1 MFVCT
6 CVPSTPHCSN
16 PQTLEE
22 DVGRDDA
29 AKLWFDVL
37 DKIVAAQR
45 ETMTG
50 ARVLTAARTTEVSL
64 KCYDFGTTA
73 LA

>member
-1 MFVCT
+1 M
-6 CVPSTPHCSN
+6 
-16 PQTLEE
+16 
-22 DVGRDDA
+22 GRDDA